1 MQAVILAAG
10 EARRLRPLTDNKPK
24 CLLEVADGTTVLDAT
39 VRNLLWAGA
48 DELVLV
54 TGFCAQQIRAHMAK
68 HYPGLQVRWVHNER
82 FATTNNAY
90 SLWLAREAVRG
101 PFLLLDADILFDR
114 RILAMLLGLRHH
126 DALAVRTAGHWSE
139 EDMKVVLDPQGL
151 VQTISKKVRVESASG
166 ESIGIEKFSAQ
177 FARALFAELGRR
189 MDGGRGAQEF
199 YEASFQA
206 VIEAS
211 MRLYG
216 LDISPLACVEIDTLE
231 DYRHA
236 REVAAGLCSVE

>member
-10 EARRLRPLTDNKPK
+10 EARRLRPLTEKQPK
-24 CLLEVADGTTVLDAT
+24 CLLEVTDGTTILDAT
-39 VRNLLWAGA
+39 VKNLLWAGVE
-48 DELVLV
+48 ELVLV
-54 TGFCAQQIRAHMAK
+54 TGFCGEHVRAHMATR
-68 HYPGLQVRWVHNER
+68 YPRLQIRWVHNER

-114 RILAMLLGLRHH
+114 CILAMLLGVKHQ
-126 DALAVRTAGHWSE
+126 DALAVRTAGRWSE
-139 EDMKVVLDPQGL
+139 EDMKVVLDAQGF
-151 VQTISKKVRVESASG
+151 VQTISKQVGVESATG

-177 FARALFAELGRR
+177 FARALFAELARR
-189 MDGGRGAQEF
+189 IDDGPGVQEF

-206 VIEAS
+206 VIDAG

-216 LDISPLACVEIDTLE
+216 LDISPLPCVEIDTLE

-236 REVAAGLCSVE
+236 REVATRLCNMG